1 MLSSLFFLCL
11 SLLGFSPLF
20 FPLPAPTHPRLSLS
34 LSLSLIPVQHAIK
47 TRFGARQ
54 SRPRRTSA
62 SGLLGGATAGRPRSA
77 ARPRTRRSPRRCGS
91 LVASTP
97 RGARGRGWTGK
108 RRGSCWRSWPRRS
121 AGCPPRG
128 RKRGG
133 CFRCREKEEGEE
145 LKLFRNNLTKK
156 TSKGSLLSL
165 YVVEGASCW
174 DRGESARALPVGGG
188 EEGGKKEEKRDD
200 EEVEITLDN
209 EKKKEHASSLLLSVG
224 PHPFS
229 LARRPAPGSLSCAAQ
244 PPAVSL
250 SGSAQTD
257 RERGKKFQESFPP
270 NRPPPLFR
278 RHR

>member
-1 MLSSLFFLCL
+1 LNALKFNFLCL

-20 FPLPAPTHPRLSLS
+20 FTLPAPTHPRLSLS
-34 LSLSLIPVQHAIK
+34 LSLSLPPVQHAIT

-97 RGARGRGWTGK
+97 RGARGRGWTGR
-108 RRGSCWRSWPRRS
+108 RRGGCWGSWPRRS

-145 LKLFRNNLTKK
+145 VKLFRNNLTKK

-200 EEVEITLDN
+200 EERSKSHSTTRKRKN
-209 EKKKEHASSLLLSVG
+209 T
-224 PHPFS
+224 HPRSF
-229 LARRPAPGSLSCAAQ
+229 
-244 PPAVSL
+244 SL
-250 SGSAQTD
+250 SGHIHSPSLVDQRQALC
-257 RERGKKFQESFPP
+257 RVLLNPP
-270 NRPPPLFR
+270 RFL
-278 RHR
+278 

>member
-1 MLSSLFFLCL
+1 M
-11 SLLGFSPLF
+11 
-20 FPLPAPTHPRLSLS
+20 
-34 LSLSLIPVQHAIK
+34 
-47 TRFGARQ
+47 
-54 SRPRRTSA
+54 
-62 SGLLGGATAGRPRSA
+62 
-77 ARPRTRRSPRRCGS
+77 
-91 LVASTP
+91 
-97 RGARGRGWTGK
+97 
-108 RRGSCWRSWPRRS
+108 
-121 AGCPPRG
+121 
-128 RKRGG
+128 
-133 CFRCREKEEGEE
+133 
-145 LKLFRNNLTKK
+145 KLFRNNLTKK

-229 LARRPAPGSLSCAAQ
+229 LARRPAPGSLPCAAQ

-257 RERGKKFQESFPP
+257 RERENVSRKLSPQSP
-270 NRPPPLFR
+270 PPPLFR